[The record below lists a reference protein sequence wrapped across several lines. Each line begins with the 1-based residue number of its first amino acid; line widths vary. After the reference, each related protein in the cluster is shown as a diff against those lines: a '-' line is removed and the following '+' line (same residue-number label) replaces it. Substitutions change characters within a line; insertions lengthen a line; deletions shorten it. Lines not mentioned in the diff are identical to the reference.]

1 MRYEFSTVALLNGF
15 SQVSIKAPLLQES
28 AKPGQYIFIDDRF
41 PCYIM
46 GNSPDLEIIASPE
59 LVAYLSN
66 KEDLQLSSLQGSV
79 LTPPTE
85 SFTLMTVQDDALS
98 AIIFYLKK
106 FRKQFNGLVFIG
118 ATNNFPFAPCPS
130 RLLITH
136 LPKHVIAA
144 LPLFEDWGVPNRL
157 ASQFDTPG
165 VYHGD
170 VSALAKIWLDKT
182 ENVVVQNIILPAL

>member
-1 MRYEFSTVALLNGF
+1 MRYVFSTDALLNGF
-15 SQVSIKAPLLQES
+15 SQVRIKAPLLQEG
-28 AKPGQYIFIDDRF
+28 AKPGQYIFIDEKF

-66 KEDLQLSSLQGSV
+66 KQDLQLSALQGNV

-85 SFTLMTVQDDALS
+85 SFTLITVEDDALC

-118 ATNNFPFAPCPS
+118 ATKHFPFAPCPS

-144 LPLFEDWGVPNRL
+144 LPLFEDWGIPNRL
-157 ASQFDTPG
+157 ASQVDAPG

-170 VSALAKIWLDKT
+170 VSTLARIWLDKSK
-182 ENVVVQNIILPAL
+182 NVIVQNINLAAL